1 MSEKLEQALYFP
13 ETMLDA
19 LKETGARLDRSLSW
33 CAQKAWTLSRATFS
47 KAPSAVEGAEALP
60 TSPELAAA
68 REQLQARYSSDGA
81 KRKQTLF
88 FPEEM
93 LAEMKAEAARL
104 DRSLSWLVQ
113 TAWCIA
119 EGEIKR
125 LGPDSA
131 GTS

>member
-33 CAQKAWTLSRATFS
+33 CAQKAWLLSRATVS
-47 KAPSAVEGAEALP
+47 KFPTAVEGADELP
-60 TSPELAAA
+60 SSPELDAAKELL
-68 REQLQARYSSDGA
+68 RARYSSDGD

-93 LAEMKAEAARL
+93 LTEIKEEAARL
-104 DRSLSWLVQ
+104 DRSRSWVVQ
-113 TAWCIA
+113 IAWCLA
-119 EGEIKR
+119 ENEIR
-125 LGPDSA
+125 SLPVDSA
-131 GTS
+131 EAV